1 MCVWVG
7 VGGLV
12 DRAMLHAQLDVLP
25 VVGGVLL
32 LLVLDEALVEAP
44 LAHHE
49 GVVDR
54 EAVDGVD
61 AELLHLAVGL
71 LVAGQVGGGAGR
83 REGARQGEDG
93 HALALEVLLG
103 RHVLPAF
110 GFEFG
115 LGLGSYG

>member
-32 LLVLDEALVEAP
+32 LLVLDEPLVEAP

-103 RHVLPAF
+103 GHVLPAF